1 MPNTQRTVPTA
12 PPMTYVQVAAVLR
25 EAGMLSREKAHSVL
39 QEFADY
45 TSDQLNPYE
54 VAEALEEFGVAVSVH
69 TEDLDFLESDYESL
83 LQDAAALTGGAVTVT
98 HVRLHEEED
107 WDGEFPRWDR
117 LEFARNGRLV
127 SVSAEHLSDDYYDIG
142 AALECVE
149 AVSPDDDPRSFRVVD
164 FSGTRWQDHDII
176 VVLATPEQTQALGK
190 SLGLAFEPL
199 PGPAGQEAENA
210 FSI

>member
-1 MPNTQRTVPTA
+1 MSTTPRTAPTA
-12 PPMTYVQVAAVLR
+12 PPMTYVQVAAVLQ
-25 EAGMLSREKAHSVL
+25 EIGMLSQEKAHSVL
-39 QEFADY
+39 RECADC
-45 TSDQLNPYE
+45 TSDTLNPYE
-54 VAEALEEFGVAVSVH
+54 VAEALEVFGVAVSLH
-69 TEDLDFLESDYESL
+69 TEDLDFLESDDESL
-83 LQDAAALTGGAVTVT
+83 LQDAAALTGGAVTVA

-117 LEFARNGRLV
+117 LEFERNGRLI
-127 SVSAEHLSDDYYDIG
+127 SLSAEHLSDDYYDIG

-164 FSGTRWQDHDII
+164 FEGTRWRLHDTI
-176 VVLATPEQTQALGK
+176 VVLATPEQTEALGK

-199 PGPAGQEAENA
+199 ADPAGQEPENA